1 MRGTVYGIRSLYG
14 LFKVLKCNHQHGHFC
29 HFVYIEY
36 YSAGDIFTKFV
47 KFYPLARF
55 ASSRCSE
62 LSAAFGDLRAC
73 YRGRVRITVA
83 LASAVIF
90 TKTKTFGRELTAL
103 DTILSD
109 GHFTF
114 KNNDILESDRFLYRI
129 NIFNGRWLVTV
140 T

>member
-1 MRGTVYGIRSLYG
+1 M
-14 LFKVLKCNHQHGHFC
+14 
-29 HFVYIEY
+29 
-36 YSAGDIFTKFV
+36 
-47 KFYPLARF
+47 
-55 ASSRCSE
+55 SSE
-62 LSAAFGDLRAC
+62 
-73 YRGRVRITVA
+73 
-83 LASAVIF
+83 IF

-140 T
+140 ESLHCSQIFINQE